1 MILKMR
7 KNIFSMLLLS
17 VLFLLP
23 SCNDYLDVDPDGVVT
38 EEYIKN
44 SINNLNPALAGVY
57 SKLAKNN
64 FTNNLYRFGEAPGD
78 NVSMISDNITDEEVQ
93 IATFNV
99 NQSNEHLLEFWETCY
114 QGILAANDYLNIQR
128 GAYDLWMK
136 KVDKIYENPNS
147 NNFSQ
152 FRRGVDV
159 NGVNV
164 NTAKEITY
172 FTGEAHFLRAL
183 YYFYLVRT
191 FGGVPIMP
199 EKLEINAGTNNF
211 YSDRAS
217 VKEVYEYIEKDLRIA
232 MVTCRPPTNDLSFR
246 GRVNKGAAAAFLI
259 KVLGYQASIFDQ
271 SRWADIPKL
280 ADGLYLKNTKFS
292 YKELLEPSFPDV
304 VENWEDCINKLFL
317 FKYDQ
322 IKVSDEISM
331 DPNYDLFPLYDQLG
345 WLENEFNQELIFE
358 INFNYTGDGFE
369 NDNNRGTN
377 VWSNLMDLSNYN
389 SYARSN
395 SKVFTASK
403 DFLTR
408 FANMDD
414 PGINRVGSRDP
425 RAVWATVANGFQY
438 YYEKTLEDAGN
449 LQDPTNFNRSIAKY
463 YISRKNWPVNQIQ
476 NDNPKNVILMR
487 LGEVI
492 LWHAEAL
499 NEIGQGP
506 EAIALINQKLIPRA
520 NELRNATTAGRY
532 DYFKGLIVAN
542 EVKQLSNLPVLSQ
555 ELNRVAIWD
564 QRRVELCFEWDRF
577 YDIVRTGQA
586 EEALATWQTVDGNF
600 SGIADKNFKKGINEI
615 FPIPQSEIEKAG
627 GRWLQNPGY

>member
-1 MILKMR
+1 MK

-38 EEYIKN
+38 DENIKN

-57 SKLAKNN
+57 SKMAKNDFVN
-64 FTNNLYRFGEAPGD
+64 SLYRFGEAPGD
-78 NVSMISDNITDEEVQ
+78 NVSMISENITDEEVQ

-99 NQSNEHLLEFWETCY
+99 NPSNAHLLEFWETCY

-128 GAYDLWMK
+128 EAYDLWIK
-136 KVDKIYENPNS
+136 KVDKIYENPDS
-147 NNFSQ
+147 KDFSF
-152 FRRGVDV
+152 FRRGIDV
-159 NGVNV
+159 SGVNI

-199 EKLEINAGTNNF
+199 EKLEINAGSNNF
-211 YSDRAS
+211 YSDRAN
-217 VKEVYEYIEKDLRIA
+217 VKDVYDYIEKDLRIA
-232 MVTCRPPTNDLSFR
+232 MATCRPSSTDVSFR
-246 GRVNKGAAAAFLI
+246 GRVNKAAAAAFLI
-259 KVLGYQASIFDQ
+259 KVLGYQASLFDQ
-271 SRWADIPKL
+271 SRWAEIPKL
-280 ADGLYLKNTKFS
+280 ADGLYRETSKFS
-292 YKELLEPSFPDV
+292 YKELLEPSLKDV
-304 VENWEDCINKLFL
+304 SENWENYSNELFL

-322 IKVSDEISM
+322 ISVTDEFTM
-331 DPNYDLFPLYDQLG
+331 ADNYELFTYYDQLG

-389 SYARSN
+389 SYTRSN

-414 PGINRVGSRDP
+414 PSINRNGSRDP

-449 LQDPTNFNRSIAKY
+449 LQAPTNFNRSIAKY
-463 YISRKNWPVNQIQ
+463 YISRKNWPANQIQ

-487 LGEVI
+487 LAEVI

-499 NEIGQGP
+499 NELSRGP
-506 EAIALINQKLIPRA
+506 EAIALINQYIIPRA
-520 NELRNATTAGRY
+520 NELRNANTTGRY
-532 DYFKGLIVAN
+532 DYFKNLIGAN
-542 EVKQLSNLPVLSQ
+542 EVKQIQNLPVLSK
-555 ELNRVAIWD
+555 ELNRIAIWE
-564 QRRVELCFEWDRF
+564 QRRIELCFEWDRF

-586 EEALATWQTVDGNF
+586 EETLAIWQNVDGDF
-600 SGIADKNFKKGINEI
+600 ADIADKNFRKGISEI